1 MINCDAL
8 LNKKNFGLSSVE
20 YGIAPSNQYYVE
32 VYHEGKCL
40 LRNLYKHRSS
50 AIRCFNSYCVKLMMD
65 ETI

>member
-8 LNKKNFGLSSVE
+8 IQRKVFGSSSVE

-32 VYHEGKCL
+32 VYFESKCI

-50 AIRCFNSYCVKLMMD
+50 AIRCFNSYCVKLMED
-65 ETI
+65 NK